1 MAESARDLL
10 RRRLIVYSNPTEL
23 PDRLATQ
30 TDRRVA
36 DSDRRRY
43 NTFLAHDRRS
53 GIADRRRRGPS
64 IPGLVDLMRRKSRM
78 KQP

>member
-10 RRRLIVYSNPTEL
+10 RRRLIIYSNPTEL
-23 PDRLATQ
+23 PDRPATQ

-43 NTFLAHDRRS
+43 HTFLAHDRRS
-53 GIADRRRRGPS
+53 GIADRRRRLPS
-64 IPGLVDLMRRKSRM
+64 IPALVDLNAT
-78 KQP
+78 